1 MHNRV
6 FSRIHT
12 LLETHLPEQ
21 RLFLRSDNG
30 TRFVRLRPLTQAL
43 ILGSAALALSWMIV
57 ATAILAMDSIG
68 SESGRVQA
76 RRAQL
81 AYELRLDALSKERDL
96 RAEEATAAQ
105 DRFAI
110 ALEQVSA
117 MQSQLLASEQRRQ
130 ELETGI
136 GVIQAS
142 LRKAMNERDG
152 ARTELAA
159 AKPATGSA
167 TQGVPA
173 APINRTADV
182 TASLEFMT
190 AALQRTA
197 AERDA
202 LEGTAEAAR
211 AEAADIAYEMKLLE
225 ERHDEIFS
233 HLEEAVT
240 VSMDPLDRVFR
251 QAGLDPDKLIS
262 QVRRGYSGQ
271 GGPLGQLMPVSSST
285 RGRLA
290 HDDGSER
297 ANAILEGLDRMN
309 MYRIAVEKTP
319 LAFPLKSAYRYTS
332 GFGGRWGRM
341 HEGIDLA
348 GSMGSSVYVTADGT
362 VTHAGWEN
370 GYGNMIEVRHE
381 FGLVTRYGHL
391 SGINVEVGQRVSR
404 GDKIGAMG
412 NTGRSTGTH
421 LHYEVRVGG
430 SATNPMTFIKAGSNV
445 F

>member
-1 MHNRV
+1 MPKRIYSRV
-6 FSRIHT
+6 HT

-21 RLFLRSDNG
+21 RLFLRSDSG
-30 TRFVRLRPLTQAL
+30 TRFVRLRPFTQAL
-43 ILGSAALALSWMIV
+43 ILGSAGLVLSWTIV
-57 ATAILAMDSIG
+57 ASAILAMDSIG
-68 SESGRVQA
+68 SEDGRAQA

-81 AYELRLDALSKERDL
+81 AYETRLDALSKERDA
-96 RAEEATAAQ
+96 RAEEAAAAQ
-105 DRFAI
+105 ARFAV
-110 ALEQVSA
+110 ALEQVST
-117 MQSQLLASEQRRQ
+117 MQSELLASEQRRQ

-142 LRKAMNERDG
+142 LRKAMNERDS
-152 ARTELAA
+152 ARQELAA
-159 AKPATGSA
+159 AKPAAEGT
-167 TQGVPA
+167 
-173 APINRTADV
+173 APGTVVNRTADV
-182 TASLEFMT
+182 TASLEFLT
-190 AALQRTA
+190 TALQRTA

-225 ERHDEIFS
+225 ERHDEIFTQ
-233 HLEEAVT
+233 LEEAVT
-240 VSMDPLDRVFR
+240 VSMDPLDRVFK
-251 QAGLDPDKLIS
+251 QAGLDPDKLIN

-271 GGPLGQLMPVSSST
+271 GGPLGQLMPISSST
-285 RGRLA
+285 RGRPV
-290 HDDGSER
+290 HDESTDR

-319 LAFPLKSAYRYTS
+319 LALPLKTSFRYTS
-332 GFGGRWGRM
+332 GFGRRWGRM
-341 HEGIDLA
+341 HEGVDFA
-348 GSMGSSVYVTADGT
+348 GSMGSPIYVTADGV
-362 VTHAGWEN
+362 VTNAGWEN
-370 GYGNMIEVRHE
+370 GYGKMVEVRHE

-391 SGINVEVGQRVSR
+391 SGIDVKVGQRVSR

-430 SATNPMTFIKAGSNV
+430 SATNPMTFIKAGTNV